1 MLKLT
6 LNSVANLFTSQNS
19 FGTINK
25 PYRRGIDNKSAT
37 TAVTDSASTH
47 LSSHN
52 KRARSPKQANH
63 PHNVVA
69 SHHDDFSTADHSIP
83 RLADHNPPG
92 DRLPL
97 PRIPTITF
105 DILQPPYVS
114 LHSITALGAQAPDPT
129 TAPSP
134 VSFASTHFW
143 THTYTAGGAHEP
155 TLVTYVY
162 QTANIRSALH
172 HWT

>member
-1 MLKLT
+1 MMTFLLLIT
-6 LNSVANLFTSQNS
+6 LSLALPTTTLQATDSGGLMPQVVT
-19 FGTINK
+19 
-25 PYRRGIDNKSAT
+25 T
-37 TAVTDSASTH
+37 TATS
-47 LSSHN
+47 
-52 KRARSPKQANH
+52 
-63 PHNVVA
+63 
-69 SHHDDFSTADHSIP
+69 
-83 RLADHNPPG
+83 
-92 DRLPL
+92 LPL